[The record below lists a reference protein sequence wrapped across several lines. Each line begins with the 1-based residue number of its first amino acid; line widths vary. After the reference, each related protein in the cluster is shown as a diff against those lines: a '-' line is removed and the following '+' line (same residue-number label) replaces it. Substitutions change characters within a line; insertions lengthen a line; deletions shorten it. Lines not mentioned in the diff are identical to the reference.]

1 MGHFFGSKTYDF
13 EIIGKET
20 SSFLEGILGGL
31 DTF

>member
-1 MGHFFGSKTYDF
+1 MGHFFGGKTYDF
-13 EIIGKET
+13 EIIGEKT